1 MHLQVCRE
9 EEKGKNTRALPLAS
23 PHRVGWGGA
32 GRGGA
37 WCGEARGG
45 AWAHDVHVN
54 SSPKSS
60 SNPRRSAAFFYRLFL
75 LRAHV

>member
-9 EEKGKNTRALPLAS
+9 EEKGKTHVHSHSPRLAS
-23 PHRVGWGGA
+23 SGRV

-60 SNPRRSAAFFYRLFL
+60 SNPRRSAASFYRLFL